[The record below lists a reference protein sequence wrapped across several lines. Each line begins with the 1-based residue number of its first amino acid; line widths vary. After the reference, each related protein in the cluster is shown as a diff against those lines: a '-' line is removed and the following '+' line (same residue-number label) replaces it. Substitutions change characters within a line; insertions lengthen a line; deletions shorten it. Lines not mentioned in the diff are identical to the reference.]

1 MPKKIDHEARKQ
13 DIAKAT
19 WKVIMDGGMEA
30 ASVRNIAKEANLS
43 LGALRHYFTTQ
54 EELLHYAMELVKA
67 RCEARIMQVIQ
78 QVLQPKQLVTR
89 VLLELIPI
97 DKETMAEMQVWFMFT
112 LHFKYKQGDTFRQTD
127 GIRETVQR
135 LLIFLSES
143 GNMKEGKDL
152 LKETEKLYALI
163 DGLAFHRFIDPEN
176 FSGEYAAEILIE
188 YVDDLCQEEERSK

>member
-1 MPKKIDHEARKQ
+1 
-13 DIAKAT
+13 
-19 WKVIMDGGMEA
+19 MDGGMEA

-54 EELLHYAMELVKA
+54 EELLQYAMELVKT

-78 QVLQPKQLVTR
+78 QILQPKELVTK

-97 DKETMAEMQVWFMFT
+97 NKETMAEMQVWFMFT

-135 LLIFLSES
+135 VLIYLSES
-143 GNMKEGKDL
+143 GYMKEEKDL
-152 LKETEKLYALI
+152 LKETDKLYALI
-163 DGLAFHRFIDPEN
+163 DGLAFHRFIDPEK
-176 FSGEYAAEILIE
+176 FSGEYAAELLTE
-188 YVDDLCQEEERSK
+188 YINDLCREEKRSN